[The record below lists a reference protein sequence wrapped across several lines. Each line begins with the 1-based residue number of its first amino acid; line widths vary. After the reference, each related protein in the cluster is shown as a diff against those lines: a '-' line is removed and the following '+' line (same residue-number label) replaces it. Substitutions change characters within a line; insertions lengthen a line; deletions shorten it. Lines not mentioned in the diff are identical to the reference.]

1 MNERADAAAGSAS
14 AENYRIP
21 TESYKGVFKLI
32 AQVSRGLISPEA
44 FLQDFYTAYKEIEAG
59 LRDTRERLAGL
70 EADGDGKR
78 YLERLSDDIE
88 CCAYIFRLALMQFEA
103 FVNREEPTG
112 LRIGTQLME
121 KARSAFEE
129 TVKGVQARAEGR
141 SLDERRDAVGALAA
155 EAVNGKISLDLYR
168 QALDRLQAVFEPLEE
183 NCRVFQEEIVK
194 GAKELVDCEDDAEE
208 LKKRGAQLL
217 PKILKLADAY
227 GLMILSVHAPD
238 YTRRSIGNLM
248 LGEEVKD
255 SDKL

>member
-14 AENYRIP
+14 AENNKIAAER
-21 TESYKGVFKLI
+21 YKGVFKLI
-32 AQVSRGLISPEA
+32 AEVSRGLISPEA
-44 FLQDFYTAYKEIEAG
+44 FLQDFYAAYKEIEAG
-59 LRDTRERLAGL
+59 LRETRERLAGL

-78 YLERLSDDIE
+78 YLERLSDDVE

-112 LRIGTQLME
+112 LRIGAQLME
-121 KARSAFEE
+121 KARSVFEE

-141 SLDERRDAVGALAA
+141 VPFERRDAIGAAAA
-155 EAVNGKISLDLYR
+155 EAVNGKLPLDLYR
-168 QALDRLQAVFEPLEE
+168 QALVRLQAVFEPLEE
-183 NCRVFQEEIVK
+183 NCRALQEEIVK
-194 GAKELVDCEDDAEE
+194 SAKELVDCEDDAEE
-208 LKKRGAQLL
+208 LRKRGAQLL
-217 PKILKLADAY
+217 PKISELADAY
-227 GLMILSVHAPD
+227 GLMIISVHAPD